1 MYFYTF
7 TYEQITADLSSK
19 AVLTARRGD
28 KYINHDIPDEDVKY
42 QQKLERSKT
51 KLQGTTLEYNLNDT
65 HATQTRYSIL
75 FKHVDRHGN

>member
-1 MYFYTF
+1 MYLHTF

-42 QQKLERSKT
+42 RQKFERS
-51 KLQGTTLEYNLNDT
+51 KLQGTTLEYNHNTHT
-65 HATQTRYSIL
+65 HASQTRYSIL
-75 FKHVDRHGN
+75 SKHVDRQGN